1 MTQGVGPEPPCS
13 ADATTDIVA
22 ASADTL
28 EEAVGASQ
36 VGAYTMDVCDEVV
49 VLIGSATVVVQF
61 FNSTEIEQFAPRG
74 SEPIAD
80 DANQGASNACAA
92 TALFDCS
99 ALET

>member
-1 MTQGVGPEPPCS
+1 VTQGVGPEPLCN
-13 ADATTDIVA
+13 ADATADIVA

-28 EEAVGASQ
+28 EDAAGASQ

-61 FNSTEIEQFAPRG
+61 FNSTEIEEFAPCG

-80 DANQGASNACAA
+80 DANQDASNVCAA
-92 TALFDCS
+92 TGLFDCS